1 MIRLIVCALF
11 SLFSSWEGG
20 CPGRVDVPLCSFL
33 STRLGLPYWLPLPG
47 MQTDVCMLLGFSEHV
62 FLPSCIFINVDVLA
76 SISSLFFF
84 KLFRS
89 PFGKKGAIYWYP
101 SKTSTSTHSG
111 PLKIECRILVTCHC
125 YRRDPSSRQLP
136 KMANGNNSLSLKIIS
151 L

>member
-47 MQTDVCMLLGFSEHV
+47 MQADGYVLLGFSEHV
-62 FLPSCIFINVDVLA
+62 FLPSCVFINVDVLV
-76 SISSLFFF
+76 SICSLFFF
-84 KLFRS
+84 RSFRS
-89 PFGKKGAIYWYP
+89 LFGKKGAIYWCP
-101 SKTSTSTHSG
+101 SKTSTLTQSG
-111 PLKIECRILVTCHC
+111 PLKIGCRTLVTRHH
-125 YRRDPSSRQLP
+125 YRRDPSSSQSP

-151 L
+151 M